1 MIIAF
6 GLLVQQWVV
15 CYLTYQRLLFYA
27 NILTNILNSK

>member
-15 CYLTYQRLLFYA
+15 CYLTHQRLLFYA